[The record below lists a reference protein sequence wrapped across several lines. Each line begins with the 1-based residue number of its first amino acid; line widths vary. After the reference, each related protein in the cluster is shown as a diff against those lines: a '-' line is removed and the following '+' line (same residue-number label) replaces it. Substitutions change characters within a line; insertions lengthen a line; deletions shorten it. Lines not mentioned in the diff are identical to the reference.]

1 MHVNRRFSPSD
12 RAPKARLPWI
22 SAQQL
27 AAFQT
32 AETTAHRLYSER
44 DGWVERL
51 GDDILLS
58 YKSDLIQEQLLEGL
72 DSWSA
77 STAFTPRR
85 VFGKFLPRQNEER
98 IAPVLLRGEESEPLT
113 TVVTENGVKYGIDFE
128 AGYSAGLFLDQRA
141 NRSFVRRLAPKRLL
155 NTFAYTCSFSV
166 VAALSGAETVSVD
179 LSKKS
184 LDRGRENFRLN
195 DLDDSKH
202 RFIADD
208 VLDVFPRLARRG
220 EQFDCIILDP
230 PTFSRGNKGRR
241 FQVEQGM
248 EELVTAALE
257 VAAPNAPV
265 LLSTNCTKL
274 DRRALE
280 QIARYCLKV
289 ARRNGSFHVEPD
301 LPDIPPALS
310 AQTLWLMLK

>member
-1 MHVNRRFSPSD
+1 MNRRFLPSE
-12 RAPKARLPWI
+12 RAPRVRSTWI

-27 AAFQT
+27 AAFQS
-32 AETTAHRLYSER
+32 AETTAHRLYSEP

-58 YKSDLIQEQLLEGL
+58 YKTDAERDSLLGGL
-72 DSWSA
+72 DSWSQ
-77 STAFTPRR
+77 STGFMPRR

-98 IAPVLLRGEESEPLT
+98 IAPVLVRGDEAESLT
-113 TVVTENGVKYGIDFE
+113 TVVEENGVKYAIDFG

-141 NRSFVRRLAPKRLL
+141 NRSYVRRLAPKRLL

-166 VAALSGAETVSVD
+166 VAALSGADTVSVD

-184 LDRGRENFRLN
+184 LDRGRENFGLN
-195 DLDDSKH
+195 GLDDSKH

-208 VLDVFPRLARRG
+208 VLEVLPRLMRRG
-220 EQFDCIILDP
+220 DQFDCIILDP

-257 VAAPNAPV
+257 LAAPRAHI

-280 QIARYCLKV
+280 QIARYCLKL
-289 ARRNGSFHVEPD
+289 ARRNGSFHSEPD
-301 LPDIPPALS
+301 LPDIPSVLS
-310 AQTLWLMLK
+310 AQTLWLLLK